1 MLLSSQ
7 VQPQRPLTARA
18 DMRRGVTINPRRR
31 LLIPKWGDTPGPAGY
46 TPRTAGD
53 LAIKVGDG
61 KDSVQGIRVHDA
73 LCLQAPRS
81 QPEQRPYQAKICIL
95 KTAPAKEWMGQGQ
108 LSILSHDFPMTTLR
122 SEDEMKNIYKI
133 DPRKCGV

>member
-73 LCLQAPRS
+73 LCWAGSSLTTRAAPISGKNLYSKDGTSKGVDGPGPAFYSITRFPNDNS
-81 QPEQRPYQAKICIL
+81 AK
-95 KTAPAKEWMGQGQ
+95 
-108 LSILSHDFPMTTLR
+108 R
-122 SEDEMKNIYKI
+122 
-133 DPRKCGV
+133 R